1 MTVLDPK
8 IQVFAGGDRPLLSIE
23 DVNLLNAASTRSIQ
37 EDMRNAGEDSITA
50 PDSSGSGEDGVSLR
64 EFSVNLGTT
73 LEIRDLS
80 LDLTRSSMAQSLQD
94 IAKAVRKVFSEEGLQ
109 ITPGVSV
116 ENLALNTG
124 NESMRFD
131 VKPGDATAP
140 SGGQVFLPTVVVPQV
155 AFITEPAGTNLES
168 ILLSSAD
175 VVRDGSLP
183 STSLVQVLQQ
193 TDTLTASSAVA
204 LGTFALHEM
213 GIVSRDIS
221 TTQRQFADVTLAVI
235 NNSKETDMTA
245 VVFDRINQG
254 PGGDNI
260 ATRAAEAAG
269 IIAANLQEIN
279 PQGYAPTPPEGG
291 GGDPVEQSPEQQ
303 FASDMQAAFEA
314 GNPANGGSPEDGFAA
329 ANLAVQNFAGQIM
342 DDTAGV
348 AVQLVEAIPSL
359 AADAVGNVDG
369 ENEGDDPGT
378 DFGTF
383 INGPDGDD
391 GFGEDDAFTDMDV
404 IGTENDVL
412 TIADGVLSFPSAV
425 VEALAAGGGGG
436 GDGPAP
442 SLVKGLVPADAAFAS
457 AIVEGVER
465 AFTGVDEGLNLFVTE
480 YNAGT
485 DAFLASV
492 EDQDPGAGQ
501 AFLTSRAPGGS
512 DELAPRIQAVLNGDA
527 YTDVRGAPDQ
537 SNPEFV
543 QGTLEGAPDVIV
555 SSLQGGG
562 APVGGEPGDGPDPVG
577 FLTGTPA
584 AISSSIEAGEPGPF
598 LEHLQTLSP
607 A

>member
-1 MTVLDPK
+1 
-8 IQVFAGGDRPLLSIE
+8 
-23 DVNLLNAASTRSIQ
+23 
-37 EDMRNAGEDSITA
+37 
-50 PDSSGSGEDGVSLR
+50 
-64 EFSVNLGTT
+64 
-73 LEIRDLS
+73 
-80 LDLTRSSMAQSLQD
+80 
-94 IAKAVRKVFSEEGLQ
+94 
-109 ITPGVSV
+109 
-116 ENLALNTG
+116 
-124 NESMRFD
+124 
-131 VKPGDATAP
+131 
-140 SGGQVFLPTVVVPQV
+140 
-155 AFITEPAGTNLES
+155 
-168 ILLSSAD
+168 
-175 VVRDGSLP
+175 
-183 STSLVQVLQQ
+183 
-193 TDTLTASSAVA
+193 
-204 LGTFALHEM
+204 
-213 GIVSRDIS
+213 
-221 TTQRQFADVTLAVI
+221 
-235 NNSKETDMTA
+235 
-245 VVFDRINQG
+245 
-254 PGGDNI
+254 
-260 ATRAAEAAG
+260 
-269 IIAANLQEIN
+269 
-279 PQGYAPTPPEGG
+279 
-291 GGDPVEQSPEQQ
+291 
-303 FASDMQAAFEA
+303 MQAAFEA

-369 ENEGDDPGT
+369 ENDDADPGT

-492 EDQDPGAGQ
+492 EDQGPGAGQ

-527 YTDVRGAPDQ
+527 YTDVRGTPDQ

-577 FLTGTPA
+577 FLAGTPA

-598 LEHLQTLSP
+598 IEHLQTLSP